1 MRATQPRIRFSRVR
15 SLSFSTALE
24 LQLPRC
30 STALS
35 GSRLGLHRLGG
46 SIASYVPLSGPEGFF
61 FFFPSNLA
69 ILRGILGIK
78 ILNFEFV
85 PRLPWVLFL
94 TFLA

>member
-61 FFFPSNLA
+61 FFFPLTSQFSGA
-69 ILRGILGIK
+69 SWELRFL
-78 ILNFEFV
+78 ILNLSPDSHGCYF
-85 PRLPWVLFL
+85 
-94 TFLA
+94 